1 MNYIVKLMSYAMCW
15 VDPKFPYN
23 HSDVLSNEGSL
34 VPLSTAD
41 NAYMFDIS
49 YKWHIVYVDTF
60 FFSSQNFFFFL
71 TFFDLFTVFR
81 KSVLLSK
88 LFPSTTLRQGN
99 IAIASLNIRY

>member
-23 HSDVLSNEGSL
+23 HRDVLSNEGSL

-60 FFSSQNFFFFL
+60 FFSSQNFFFFFN
-71 TFFDLFTVFR
+71 FFRSIHCFSQICTIV
-81 KSVLLSK
+81 KIIS
-88 LFPSTTLRQGN
+88 
-99 IAIASLNIRY
+99 